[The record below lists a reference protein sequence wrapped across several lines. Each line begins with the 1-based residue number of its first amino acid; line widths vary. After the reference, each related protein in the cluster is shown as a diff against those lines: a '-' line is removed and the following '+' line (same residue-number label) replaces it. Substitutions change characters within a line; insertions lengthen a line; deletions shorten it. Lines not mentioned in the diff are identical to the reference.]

1 MSITM
6 QPIGGAGMKCFCD
19 WGHGYS
25 IGHQKEQRKPKTRT
39 RDRLRDVVGSSAAL
53 DRIDQSCT
61 CAAVISAWRSVLDGT
76 VPYFHSNSMHEEP
89 RHPRPCRDVI

>member
-6 QPIGGAGMKCFCD
+6 QPIGGVDMKCFCD
-19 WGHGYS
+19 WGHGYR

-39 RDRLRDVVGSSAAL
+39 WDRLRDVSAVVRRWIEFISPVPMLRSSPL
-53 DRIDQSCT
+53 GDPYSMVLYRIF
-61 CAAVISAWRSVLDGT
+61 I
-76 VPYFHSNSMHEEP
+76 MHEEP